1 MVYHI
6 LQYFLF
12 LHWCIFFFFVS
23 SAISFNSRARLN
35 ASMHT
40 PRTARYAS
48 GVAFLETIVRS
59 GRQRGLPVGLPIPIA
74 LTPDAAIYAELTQA
88 VAEAAD
94 TPEEGEESRRQV
106 AWDCVAV
113 GTALAEKSSSHELA
127 REAVLRAGRMRAYRA
142 LGLLMQAY
150 AHVPNLD
157 GRLVYHS
164 GALHVESS

>member
-1 MVYHI
+1 
-6 LQYFLF
+6 
-12 LHWCIFFFFVS
+12 
-23 SAISFNSRARLN
+23 
-35 ASMHT
+35 MHT

-48 GVAFLETIVRS
+48 GFAFLETIVRS
-59 GRQRGLPVGLPIPIA
+59 GPQRGLPVGLPIPIA

-88 VAEAAD
+88 VAEAA
-94 TPEEGEESRRQV
+94 PEGEASRRQV

-127 REAVLRAGRMRAYRA
+127 REAVLRAGRIRAYRA

-157 GRLVYHS
+157 GRVAYHS
-164 GALHVESS
+164 SPRYVAAKTAVDVASMATCKQSDTWE